1 MKKIWNHLQ
10 KKKKKKTSKE
20 TVKNVNYV
28 NLVLD
33 ASAATEK
40 NQPKVILVAIVE
52 QMILIS
58 KTKASTH

>member
-1 MKKIWNHLQ
+1 MFWNTVKIISKKI
-10 KKKKKKTSKE
+10 KKTSKE

-40 NQPKVILVAIVE
+40 K
-52 QMILIS
+52 S
-58 KTKASTH
+58 TKSNTRCNSRTNDTN